1 MGVLIRKGVLAAVL
15 TTALAAAI
23 PAAAGAVTVTLTAD
37 KTAVKPGTTINLT
50 AVISATPTAHDGGIN
65 SISDSIFGVV
75 DGQPTC
81 ITSSGPDFTPT
92 VRSFTCVYSGK
103 VAGRPG
109 SIQSHTLT
117 AVGVED
123 TCGAPPLTP
132 GGPCPPVPPPTSLGF
147 VAPSNAVDVR
157 ICRKK
162 QKLRKG
168 KCVKKR

>member
-1 MGVLIRKGVLAAVL
+1 MRGAIRKGVLAAVL
-15 TTALAAAI
+15 GTLLAAAI
-23 PAAAGAVTVTLTAD
+23 PAAAGAVTVTLSAD
-37 KTAVKPGTTINLT
+37 KAAVKNGSTVNFT
-50 AVISATPTAHDGGIN
+50 AVISATATAHDGGIN
-65 SISDSIFGVV
+65 NISDSIFGTV

-109 SIQSHTLT
+109 SLQSHTLT
-117 AVGVED
+117 AIGVED

-147 VAPSNAVDVR
+147 ATPSNAVDVR
-157 ICRKK
+157 ICKK
-162 QKLRKG
+162 NQKLRKG